1 MCGMQTTYPAI
12 GTLCFATGGLCGAL
26 FAVPLRRVKGW
37 SYESYWLVYAVAG
50 MALSPLMLS
59 LAFVPA
65 LFGVYSSVSGKVV
78 LRCVLFGMMWGVG
91 GLTWGLMI
99 RYLGI
104 GLGLAIGCG
113 ICSSVGTLVP
123 PIASGHAADLV
134 KDAHA
139 VLTLAGVVLTLVGI
153 VFVGTA
159 GHRKSRELV
168 GEAARKAVAE
178 FDFKKGIWI
187 AVFSG
192 LMSAGMNFGLQGG
205 VDIENAALAAGTAS
219 RWRGLPVQA
228 LVLGGGFMV
237 NATYCLAKGW
247 RQGSLCDFRGGGT
260 NWFYAALAGIV
271 WGMSATMMKV
281 GEPLMGDMRYISF
294 AVVMSS
300 TVFFSTAFGIFS
312 GEWKGTSFKTKLFL
326 AVGIAVLLAAFSVIS
341 MGKAT

>member
-1 MCGMQTTYPAI
+1 MNECAPLL
-12 GTLCFATGGLCGAL
+12 GTLCFAAGGLCGAL

-37 SYESYWLVYAVAG
+37 RYESYWLVYAVFG
-50 MALSPLMLS
+50 MVALPFALS
-59 LAFVPA
+59 LAFVPD
-65 LFGVYSSVSGKVV
+65 LFGVYSSVSPKVV
-78 LRCVLFGMMWGVG
+78 IRCALFGMMWGVG

-139 VLTLAGVVLTLVGI
+139 VLTLCGVVATLVGI
-153 VFVGTA
+153 AFVGAA
-159 GHRKSRELV
+159 GHRKSRELT

-205 VDIENAALAAGTAS
+205 IDLESAALAAGTAS
-219 RWRGLPVQA
+219 RWRGLPVQS
-228 LVLGGGFMV
+228 LVLGGGFLV
-237 NATYCLAKGW
+237 NAAWCIGKGV
-247 RQGSLCDFRGGGT
+247 RQGSLGELRAGGA
-260 NWFYAALAGIV
+260 NWLFAALAGIV
-271 WGMSATMMKV
+271 WAMSATMMKV

-294 AVVMSS
+294 AVIMSS
-300 TVFFSTAFGIFS
+300 TVFFSTLFGIFS
-312 GEWKGTSFKTKLFL
+312 GEWKGTNAKTKAFL
-326 AVGIAVLLAAFSVIS
+326 AVGIIILLSAFSVIS

>member
-1 MCGMQTTYPAI
+1 MELAEPFL
-12 GTLCFATGGLCGAL
+12 GTLCFASGGCCGAL

-37 SYESYWLVYAVAG
+37 SYESYWLVYAIAG
-50 MALSPLMLS
+50 MVLLPSALTVT
-59 LAFVPA
+59 FVPD
-65 LFGVYSSVSGKVV
+65 LSVVYSTVSSRVV
-78 LRCVLFGMMWGVG
+78 ARCVLFGMMWGVG

-139 VLTLAGVVLTLVGI
+139 VLTLGGVVATLAGI
-153 VFVGTA
+153 ALVGTA
-159 GHRKSRELV
+159 GHRKSRELT

-178 FDFKKGIWI
+178 FDFKKGLWI

-205 VDIENAALAAGTAS
+205 IDIENAALAAGTAS
-219 RWRGLPVQA
+219 RWRGLPVQS
-228 LVLGGGFMV
+228 LVLGGGFLV
-237 NATYCLAKGW
+237 NAIYCIAKGW
-247 RQGSLCDFRGGGT
+247 RQKSLGEFRGGGM
-260 NWFYAALAGIV
+260 NWSFAALAGIV

-281 GEPLMGDMRYISF
+281 GEPLMGNMRYISF

-300 TVFFSTAFGIFS
+300 TVFFSTVFGICS
-312 GEWKGTSFKTKLFL
+312 GEWKGTSRMTKIVLV
-326 AVGIAVLLAAFSVIS
+326 VGILVLLAAFSAIS
-341 MGKAT
+341 IGKAS

>member
-1 MCGMQTTYPAI
+1 METAEPFL

-37 SYESYWLVYAVAG
+37 SYESYWLVYAIAG
-50 MALSPLMLS
+50 MVVLPSAL
-59 LAFVPA
+59 AVIFVPD
-65 LFGVYSSVSGKVV
+65 LSVVYSAVSSRVV
-78 LRCVLFGMMWGVG
+78 ARCVLFGMMWGVG

-139 VLTLAGVVLTLVGI
+139 VLTLGGVVATLAGIALVGA
-153 VFVGTA
+153 A
-159 GHRKSRELV
+159 GHRKSRELT

-178 FDFKKGIWI
+178 FDFKKGLWI

-205 VDIENAALAAGTAS
+205 IDIENATLATGTAS
-219 RWRGLPVQA
+219 RWRGLPVQS
-228 LVLGGGFMV
+228 LVLGGGFLV
-237 NATYCLAKGW
+237 NAVYCIAKGW
-247 RQGSLCDFRGGGT
+247 RQKSLGEFRGGGM
-260 NWFYAALAGIV
+260 NWIFAALAGIV

-281 GEPLMGDMRYISF
+281 GEPLMGNMRYISF

-300 TVFFSTAFGIFS
+300 TVFFSTVFGICS
-312 GEWKGTSFKTKLFL
+312 GEWKGTSRMTKLVL
-326 AVGIAVLLAAFSVIS
+326 VVGIFVLLAAFSAIS
-341 MGKAT
+341 IGKAS

>member
-1 MCGMQTTYPAI
+1 METAEPFL

-37 SYESYWLVYAVAG
+37 SYESYWLVYAIAG
-50 MALSPLMLS
+50 MVLLPSALTVT
-59 LAFVPA
+59 FVPD
-65 LFGVYSSVSGKVV
+65 LSVVYSTVSSRVV
-78 LRCVLFGMMWGVG
+78 ARCVLFGMMWGVG

-139 VLTLAGVVLTLVGI
+139 VLTLGGVVATLAGIALVGA
-153 VFVGTA
+153 A
-159 GHRKSRELV
+159 GHRKSRELT

-178 FDFKKGIWI
+178 FDFKKGLWI

-205 VDIENAALAAGTAS
+205 IDIENAALAAGTAS
-219 RWRGLPVQA
+219 RWRGLPVQS
-228 LVLGGGFMV
+228 LVLGGGFVV
-237 NATYCLAKGW
+237 NAVYCLAKGW
-247 RQGSLCDFRGGGT
+247 RQKSLGEFWGGGM
-260 NWFYAALAGIV
+260 NWIFAALAGIV

-281 GEPLMGDMRYISF
+281 GEPLMGNMRYISF

-300 TVFFSTAFGIFS
+300 TVFFSTVFGICS
-312 GEWKGTSFKTKLFL
+312 GEWKGTSRITKLVL
-326 AVGIAVLLAAFSVIS
+326 VVGIFVLLAAFSAIS
-341 MGKAT
+341 IGKAS

>member
-1 MCGMQTTYPAI
+1 MNESAPLL
-12 GTLCFATGGLCGAL
+12 GTFCFAFGGLCGAL
-26 FAVPLRRVKGW
+26 FAMPLRRVKGW
-37 SYESYWLVYAVAG
+37 AYETYWLVYAVAG
-50 MALSPLMLS
+50 MVALPLALS
-59 LAFVPA
+59 LAFVPD
-65 LFGVYSSVSGKVV
+65 LFGVYSSVPPKVV
-78 LRCVLFGMMWGVG
+78 VRCALFGMMWGVG

-139 VLTLAGVVLTLVGI
+139 VLTLCGVVATLVGI
-153 VFVGTA
+153 AFVGVA
-159 GHRKSRELV
+159 GHRKSRELT

-187 AVFSG
+187 AIFSG

-205 VDIENAALAAGTAS
+205 IDLESAALAAGTAS
-219 RWRGLPVQA
+219 RWRGLPVQS
-228 LVLGGGFMV
+228 LVLGGGFLV
-237 NATYCLAKGW
+237 NAAWCIGKGV
-247 RQGSLCDFRGGGT
+247 RQGSLGELRSGGA
-260 NWFYAALAGIV
+260 NWLFAALAGIV
-271 WGMSATMMKV
+271 WAMSATMMKV

-294 AVVMSS
+294 AVIMSS
-300 TVFFSTAFGIFS
+300 TVFFSTLFGIFS
-312 GEWKGTSFKTKLFL
+312 GEWKGTSAKTKAFL
-326 AVGIAVLLAAFSVIS
+326 AVGIIILLSAFSVIS

>member
-1 MCGMQTTYPAI
+1 MAGMKESAPLL
-12 GTLCFATGGLCGAL
+12 GTLCFAFGGLCGAL

-50 MALSPLMLS
+50 MVGLPLVLS
-59 LAFVPA
+59 LVFVPD
-65 LFGVYSSVSGKVV
+65 LGGVYSSVSGKVV
-78 LRCVLFGMMWGVG
+78 ARCVLFGMMWGVG

-139 VLTLAGVVLTLVGI
+139 VLTLAGVIATLVGI
-153 VFVGTA
+153 AFVGAA
-159 GHRKSRELV
+159 GHRKSRELT

-178 FDFKKGIWI
+178 FNFKKGLWI

-205 VDIENAALAAGTAS
+205 IDIETAALASGTAS
-219 RWRGLPVQA
+219 RWRGLPVQS
-228 LVLGGGFMV
+228 LVLGGGFLV
-237 NATYCLAKGW
+237 NAAYCLAKGA
-247 RQGSLCDFRGGGT
+247 RQGSLGEFRGGGA
-260 NWFYAALAGIV
+260 NWLFAALAGII
-271 WGMSATMMKV
+271 WAMSATMMKV
-281 GEPLMGDMRYISF
+281 GEPLMGEMRYISF
-294 AVVMSS
+294 AVIMSS
-300 TVFFSTAFGIFS
+300 TVFFSTLFGIFS
-312 GEWKGTSFKTKLFL
+312 GEWKGTSVKTKMYL
-326 AVGIAVLLAAFSVIS
+326 AVGIIVLLAAFSVIS
-341 MGKAT
+341 MGKAI

>member
-1 MCGMQTTYPAI
+1 MYGMQTTYPAI
-12 GTLCFATGGLCGAL
+12 GTLCFASGGLCGAL

-37 SYESYWLVYAVAG
+37 SYETYWLVYAVAG
-50 MALSPLMLS
+50 MVLFPSALSLV
-59 LAFVPA
+59 FVPN
-65 LFGVYSSVSGKVV
+65 LHEVYSSVSGNVV
-78 LRCVLFGMMWGVG
+78 LRCILFGMMWGVG

-134 KDAHA
+134 KGAHA
-139 VLTLAGVVLTLVGI
+139 VITLAGVISTLAGI
-153 VFVGTA
+153 AFVGVA
-159 GHRKSRELV
+159 GHRKSRELA

-205 VDIENAALAAGTAS
+205 IDIENSALAAGTVS
-219 RWRGLPVQA
+219 RWRGLPVQS
-228 LVLGGGFMV
+228 LVLGGGFLV

-247 RQGSLCDFRGGGT
+247 RQGSLHDFRTGGT
-260 NWFYAALAGIV
+260 NWLYAALAGIV
-271 WGMSATMMKV
+271 WGMSATMMKI

-300 TVFFSTAFGIFS
+300 AVLFSTLFGILA
-312 GEWKGTSFKTKLFL
+312 GEWKGTSRKTKVYL
-326 AVGIAVLLAAFSVIS
+326 AVGIFILFAAFSVIS
-341 MGKAT
+341 AGKAG